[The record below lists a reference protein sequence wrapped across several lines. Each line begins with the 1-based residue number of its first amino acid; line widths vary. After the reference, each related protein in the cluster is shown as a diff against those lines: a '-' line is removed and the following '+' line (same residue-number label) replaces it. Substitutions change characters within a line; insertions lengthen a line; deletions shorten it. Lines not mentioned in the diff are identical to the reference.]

1 MLTTA
6 YIGIGSN
13 MKHPMQQ
20 VSNALQTLAKLPNS
34 TLVSYSSMYSSDAVG
49 PGKQD
54 SYINAVAE
62 INTEYSAADLLKQLQ
77 AIEADHGRIRKQ
89 RWEPRPL
96 DLDILLFGN
105 QIISTSTLS
114 VPHPELSQRH
124 FVLYPLAEIAPEL
137 VLPDGRTMAGLLTE
151 CSIGELLKVEE

>member
-13 MKHPMQQ
+13 MKDPMQQ
-20 VSNALQTLAKLPNS
+20 VCTALKTLATLPGC
-34 TLVSYSSMYSSDAVG
+34 TLVSQSSMYSSDAVG
-49 PGKQD
+49 PGQQD

-62 INTEYSAADLLKQLQ
+62 LNTEYSAADLLKQLQ
-77 AIEADHGRIRKQ
+77 AIEAAHGRVRKQ
-89 RWEPRPL
+89 RWGPRPL

-114 VPHPELSQRH
+114 VPHPELNQRH

-137 VLPDGRTMAGLLTE
+137 ILPDGRSMPELLKE
-151 CSIGELLKVEE
+151 CAIGELLKVEG

>member
-13 MKHPMQQ
+13 MKDPMQQ
-20 VSNALQTLAKLPNS
+20 VCTALKTLATLPGC
-34 TLVSYSSMYSSDAVG
+34 TLVSQSSMYSSDAVG
-49 PGKQD
+49 PGQQD

-62 INTEYSAADLLKQLQ
+62 LNTEYSAADLLKQLQ
-77 AIEADHGRIRKQ
+77 AIEAAHGRVRKQ

-105 QIISTSTLS
+105 QIIST
-114 VPHPELSQRH
+114 
-124 FVLYPLAEIAPEL
+124 
-137 VLPDGRTMAGLLTE
+137 
-151 CSIGELLKVEE
+151 

>member
-1 MLTTA
+1 MLTTV

-13 MKHPMQQ
+13 MKDPMQQ
-20 VSNALQTLAKLPNS
+20 VSRALQTLAELSNC
-34 TLVSYSSMYSSDAVG
+34 TLVSQSSMYSSDAVG
-49 PGKQD
+49 PGQQD

-62 INTEYSAADLLKQLQ
+62 INTDYSAAELLEQLQ
-77 AIEADHGRIRKQ
+77 TIEAAHGRVRKE

-96 DLDILLFGN
+96 DLDILLYGN

-114 VPHPELSQRH
+114 VPHPELSRRH

-137 VLPDGRTMAGLLTE
+137 ALPDGRSMSQLIKE
-151 CSIGELLKVEE
+151 CSIGELLKVAE

>member
-13 MKHPMQQ
+13 MKDPMQQ
-20 VSNALQTLAKLPNS
+20 VSNALQALAKLPNC
-34 TLVSYSSMYSSDAVG
+34 TLVSQSSMYSSDAVG
-49 PGKQD
+49 PGQQD
-54 SYINAVAE
+54 SYINAVAKL
-62 INTEYSAADLLKQLQ
+62 NTEHSAADLLKQLQ

-105 QIISTSTLS
+105 QIISTPTLS
-114 VPHPELSQRH
+114 VPHLELTQRH

-137 VLPDGRTMAGLLTE
+137 VLPNGRTMQQLLTE
-151 CSIGELLKVEE
+151 CPIGELLKVEQ

>member
-1 MLTTA
+1 MRTTA

-13 MKHPMQQ
+13 MKNPLQQ
-20 VSNALQTLAKLPNS
+20 VTHALQTLANLPNT
-34 TLVSYSSMYSSDAVG
+34 TLVSQSSMYSSDAVG
-49 PGKQD
+49 PGQQD
-54 SYINAVAE
+54 SYINAVAKLS
-62 INTEYSAADLLKQLQ
+62 TEYSSADLLQQLQ

-137 VLPDGRTMAGLLTE
+137 VLPDGRTIAGLLTE
-151 CSIGELLKVEE
+151 CSISELLKVEE